1 MHTVPLLKEKRGLM
15 NKISVDSNSLMPK
28 IWPGKNGSTFREKSK
43 KKKKLIQPYKKAR
56 TKSSARN
63 TEGELQT
70 SENEDQEQ
78 RWY

>member
-1 MHTVPLLKEKRGLM
+1 MGQHSEK
-15 NKISVDSNSLMPK
+15 KA
-28 IWPGKNGSTFREKSK
+28 